1 MLAAMVA
8 LTACA
13 TPNRLSDPA
22 ETEVLTFAETSPG
35 GQAVDTTWA
44 EEVERVSNGKIRV
57 EFKHEW
63 RAGDPQYEAGTVRD
77 VQGGKV
83 DMVGVGARVFD
94 RIGYR
99 GFQAL
104 LAPFLIDSYEL
115 EGKVFEK
122 GIPDQMLAGMDEEGL
137 VGLGILPGPMRR
149 VVGVNGTFTTV
160 KAFEGQQIAI
170 NDSAL
175 TEETLTAL
183 GATPRA
189 RVAGGD
195 LKYDAVE
202 FELSSVRGFGAKSTP
217 LLPTSTCGRDR
228 GSC

>member
-1 MLAAMVA
+1 MKVVRIRSVATMLAAMVA

-22 ETEVLTFAETSPG
+22 ETKVLTFAETSPG
-35 GQAVDTTWA
+35 GQEVNKVWA
-44 EEVERVSNGKIRV
+44 EEVERVSNGRIQV

-63 RAGDPQYEAGTVRD
+63 RAGEPQYEVDTVRD
-77 VQGGKV
+77 VQDGKV

-115 EGKVFEK
+115 EAKVFEK
-122 GIPDQMLAGMDEEGL
+122 GIPDQMLAGMNQEGL

-160 KAFEGQQIAI
+160 KAFEGRQIAI

-189 RVAGGD
+189 RAGRRRPQSTTR
-195 LKYDAVE
+195 
-202 FELSSVRGFGAKSTP
+202 SSFNC
-217 LLPTSTCGRDR
+217 LQ
-228 GSC
+228 